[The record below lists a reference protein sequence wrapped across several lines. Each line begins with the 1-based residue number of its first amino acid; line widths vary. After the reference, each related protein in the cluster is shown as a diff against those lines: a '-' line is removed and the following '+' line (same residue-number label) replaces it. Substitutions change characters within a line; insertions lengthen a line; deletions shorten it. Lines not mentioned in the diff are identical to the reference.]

1 MVRFAW
7 GTNSGALAYA
17 KRKQTSIV
25 EGANC
30 MQLKVDVEVAGKHNV
45 AEACFLLPGSWSES
59 NQVSPLGVFIVPGAS
74 QAKPGSDTLMGRL
87 AVTLAKAGHL
97 VVRSPHEASGIPAGN
112 AMHRV
117 FEAAVSAP
125 YAASVRQWV
134 LIGYSVG
141 NLALCR
147 SGLLAT
153 DIVAGYCLIS
163 YPLQHE
169 MSQLGGPKPGKMAL
183 DSRMDSMLV
192 HLRPP
197 VLLVQ
202 PDKDEG
208 APFPAVVELAGGMAS
223 CDVRMLH
230 LKGADHALRLDGS
243 PVSRSTVRTVVG
255 GVRQFV
261 AGLVAGSLDGCGI
274 PSIRRTAAPPPVA
287 APPREAPT
295 AKRAPLKRP
304 TEALA
309 EASDRAAKQAA
320 LAAPVQKEAR
330 PKAAAAEEAG
340 AMAGL
345 ECLGDLDELALSE
358 EEGREGEGGGAEA
371 ERLQRLGSQPQVMPT
386 EALQGQMGRREA
398 GWAGRPGYVE
408 PPQLQGSEYA
418 PRPQL
423 QPGSQRMVSP
433 QMFHGQDMFQ
443 RQLSPGQ
450 HFQVGGLSQSPQSGM
465 GLPPGMAAQ
474 MAAQQQQ
481 QQQQGLQGLHGAGQ
495 QGDGMGWVMGHGGMS
510 APQQVHYSGGM
521 GRQDGM
527 GGGQMWGPWSGQ
539 GGGQMPH
546 GYEGARG
553 LPPQL
558 YMQQQQQ
565 QQQQGPGSPA
575 QGNRG
580 MRQMPPGG
588 GGYVDYQ
595 YMQRFGGQ

>member
-1 MVRFAW
+1 M
-7 GTNSGALAYA
+7 
-17 KRKQTSIV
+17 
-25 EGANC
+25 
-30 MQLKVDVEVAGKHNV
+30 
-45 AEACFLLPGSWSES
+45 
-59 NQVSPLGVFIVPGAS
+59 
-74 QAKPGSDTLMGRL
+74 
-87 AVTLAKAGHL
+87 
-97 VVRSPHEASGIPAGN
+97 
-112 AMHRV
+112 
-117 FEAAVSAP
+117 
-125 YAASVRQWV
+125 
-134 LIGYSVG
+134 
-141 NLALCR
+141 
-147 SGLLAT
+147 
-153 DIVAGYCLIS
+153 
-163 YPLQHE
+163 
-169 MSQLGGPKPGKMAL
+169 
-183 DSRMDSMLV
+183 
-192 HLRPP
+192 
-197 VLLVQ
+197 
-202 PDKDEG
+202 
-208 APFPAVVELAGGMAS
+208 
-223 CDVRMLH
+223 
-230 LKGADHALRLDGS
+230 
-243 PVSRSTVRTVVG
+243 SRSTVRTVVG

-481 QQQQGLQGLHGAGQ
+481 QQQGLQGLHGAGQ

-510 APQQVHYSGGM
+510 APQQVRPEPTASSL
-521 GRQDGM
+521 QPSDSVFPCLAV
-527 GGGQMWGPWSGQ
+527 QM
-539 GGGQMPH
+539 
-546 GYEGARG
+546 
-553 LPPQL
+553 LTPQL
-558 YMQQQQQ
+558 GPVLPVPSWGCMHRIGAHRNTRYRSAVVPSTTMPGLLADRPELSSPRPRPRPAMGEGRYVLAFHLL
-565 QQQQGPGSPA
+565 QGVLD
-575 QGNRG
+575 
-580 MRQMPPGG
+580 MH
-588 GGYVDYQ
+588 
-595 YMQRFGGQ
+595 